1 MWKKPWRYKE
11 GFICGAGLF
20 VTGLLLQW
28 SVGDIRWG
36 LFAWPV
42 NVIVLVLF
50 LLLLACMHANNS
62 RMAQSLYGCS
72 FFPGMCGG
80 CHCRYGIGAAGSF
93 YPAFGRCHRLFEDA
107 FFLAVRVALYLAGYC
122 LGTDHSP
129 CMYSF
134 KIA

>member
-1 MWKKPWRYKE
+1 
-11 GFICGAGLF
+11 
-20 VTGLLLQW
+20 
-28 SVGDIRWG
+28 
-36 LFAWPV
+36 
-42 NVIVLVLF
+42 
-50 LLLLACMHANNS
+50 
-62 RMAQSLYGCS
+62 MAQSLYGCS